1 MNRVRVRYSRHGK
14 VRFLSS
20 RDMARVL
27 ERAIRRAGMPVS
39 YSQGFSP
46 RPRIHFGLALST
58 GYESDAE
65 YLDFDLDA
73 GAGVEDPPD
82 VEVIA
87 AGLQPCVP
95 KGIVITAVAEVP
107 VGEPSLQDSVTS
119 TSWSALVPYEPG
131 PLIERAVI
139 LLDSP
144 HHHIEIV
151 RKGKQ
156 IREDLRPLLLD
167 LTVHPAQMPCRDGHA
182 PEPIATRAELSFEL
196 GTKPRSVRPA
206 ELLSTLGVAEPLLVR
221 RTHQWIQRD
230 ARRCEPLGLT
240 VASPHAEARAS

>member
-14 VRFLSS
+14 IRFLSS
-20 RDMARVL
+20 RDMARVI
-27 ERAIRRAGMPVS
+27 ERAIRRAGLPVA

-65 YLDFDLDA
+65 YVDFDLDA
-73 GAGVEDPPD
+73 DAGADGPPDIEAIGAG
-82 VEVIA
+82 
-87 AGLQPCVP
+87 LRPCLP
-95 KGIVITAVAEVP
+95 KGIVMTAVAEVP

-119 TSWSALVPYEPG
+119 TSWTALVAHAPEP
-131 PLIERAVI
+131 LTELAAT
-139 LLDSP
+139 LLDSQ

-167 LTVHPAQMPCRDGHA
+167 LAVHPAPMPCCDGHA
-182 PEPIATRAELSFEL
+182 PEPIAPRAELSFEL

-240 VASPHAEARAS
+240 VVSPHAEARAS